1 MKDPSHRFLASR
13 LLVHNQFMGFGNL
26 LETIVHHLLIGGM
39 IGFDHQDEFFSHG
52 VCSNVYDY
60 TLDKTY
66 GEF

>member
-39 IGFDHQDEFFSHG
+39 TCFSRQNGFPMMGALVYMTHTAQD
-52 VCSNVYDY
+52 
-60 TLDKTY
+60 LW
-66 GEF
+66 